1 MSTTYDSRELRQA
14 TAAIGGISGIVRAIW
29 QSIQEWRERDKI
41 RSALAHL
48 SDKELHD
55 IGISRG
61 EIDYVARSATAVDPR
76 DAAADYQ
83 HFAM

>member
-29 QSIQEWRERDKI
+29 QSFREWREREKV
-41 RSALAHL
+41 RSALECL

-55 IGISRG
+55 IGITRA
-61 EIDYVARSATAVDPR
+61 EIDHVARSAPAVDPR
-76 DAAADYQ
+76 DAAASYQ